1 MIEIDTD
8 RSIGAAEAIA
18 RDVLYRETEA
28 LDRQEWNN
36 WLDCYCEDARF
47 WVPTWIAEHKLADDP
62 DHQVSMIYHVGRR
75 ELEERVFRITSLKS
89 VTAMPLPR
97 TLHMLSNIRVSGNR
111 PQDISVSCTG
121 QTAVYDVRLG
131 IVHPF
136 FARYTYAL
144 REAGGSW
151 RISEKIV
158 HLINDRVPTVLDFY
172 SI

>member
-62 DHQVSMIYHVGRR
+62 DHQVSHHVAQIGHRN
-75 ELEERVFRITSLKS
+75 
-89 VTAMPLPR
+89 AA
-97 TLHMLSNIRVSGNR
+97 
-111 PQDISVSCTG
+111 PQDAAY
-121 QTAVYDVRLG
+121 AVQHSRFRQSPAG
-131 IVHPF
+131 H
-136 FARYTYAL
+136 L
-144 REAGGSW
+144 RQLYW
-151 RISEKIV
+151 PNR
-158 HLINDRVPTVLDFY
+158 

>member
-89 VTAMPLPR
+89 VDRNAA
-97 TLHMLSNIRVSGNR
+97 
-111 PQDISVSCTG
+111 PQDAAY
-121 QTAVYDVRLG
+121 AVQHSRFRQSPAG
-131 IVHPF
+131 H
-136 FARYTYAL
+136 L
-144 REAGGSW
+144 RQLYW
-151 RISEKIV
+151 PNR
-158 HLINDRVPTVLDFY
+158 

>member
-1 MIEIDTD
+1 
-8 RSIGAAEAIA
+8 
-18 RDVLYRETEA
+18 
-28 LDRQEWNN
+28 
-36 WLDCYCEDARF
+36 
-47 WVPTWIAEHKLADDP
+47 
-62 DHQVSMIYHVGRR
+62 
-75 ELEERVFRITSLKS
+75 
-89 VTAMPLPR
+89 
-97 TLHMLSNIRVSGNR
+97 MLSNIRVSGNR